1 MSFHG
6 FDTAQIRSMAA
17 HMKSV
22 GPSARTL
29 HGKVAGLLLEV
40 QGLMDGKPATTS
52 PRLEPLLGQVFP
64 LFYSGLPASLQPEL
78 DDTSASM
85 DRRCKQLDAVRT
97 LEKQGYTV
105 DPSLYFD
112 DEPPPDEQK
121 IKDALKYFD
130 DHIGDSGGFLWSDSA
145 QGGKEVL
152 DDFAKLSPAEL
163 DAVMSRMSDSQLKK
177 LNGQLGEGSSWWGAG
192 DSDGAVKARWE
203 NMLQKECGPTT
214 LARIE
219 PALSNLKW
227 QPDTTVDGA
236 HYQAVDDPLF
246 GPNGPDLMNDLRQ
259 GQDGD
264 CWFLSSL
271 AAITERDPNWPQEHI
286 KQNANGTYTVTF
298 YQKGPLPGMPPTP
311 VEVTVD
317 NKLPVDSNGHPVY
330 ADTRSGATWVAIYE
344 KAFAQYSGGYK
355 KIEGGWGDVG
365 MSDLTGQ
372 PATRHS
378 PGDVSFADISTRIGK
393 GEAVTIGTKGDGDV
407 HDDRL
412 VSGHEYS
419 VERVDM
425 NAHPPTITLLNPWG
439 SGQYEGTRQ
448 MPQEVTLTEDQYRK
462 NLNEVSF
469 TPSGV

>member
-1 MSFHG
+1 MGFHG
-6 FDTAQIRSMAA
+6 FDTAQIRTMAS
-17 HMKSV
+17 HMKDIS
-22 GPSARTL
+22 PTARTL
-29 HGKVAGLLLEV
+29 HGDVAGLLLEV

-52 PRLEPLLGQVFP
+52 PLLQPLLGQVFP
-64 LFYSGLPASLQPEL
+64 LFYTGLPASLQPEL

-85 DRRCKQLDAVRT
+85 SRRCTQLDAVQT
-97 LEKQGYTV
+97 LEKQGYAV

-121 IKDALKYFD
+121 VKDALAYFD
-130 DHIGDSGGFLWSDSA
+130 DHIGDSGGFLWSNSA

-163 DAVMSRMSDSQLKK
+163 DAVMARMTDSRLKK
-177 LNGQLGEGSSWWGAG
+177 LNDQLGEGSSWWGAG
-192 DSDGAVKARWE
+192 SSDGAVKARWQ
-203 NMLQKECGPTT
+203 NMLQSECGPTT
-214 LARIE
+214 LSRIE
-219 PALSNLKW
+219 PELTNLKW

-236 HYQAVDDPLF
+236 HYQAVDGPLF
-246 GPNGPDLMNDLRQ
+246 GPDGADLMNDLRQ

-298 YQKGPLPGMPPTP
+298 YQKGVLPGMPPTP

-317 NKLPVDSNGHPVY
+317 NKLPVDSGGNPVY

-344 KAFAQYSGGYK
+344 KAFAQYSGGYG
-355 KIEGGWGDVG
+355 KIDGGWGDVG

-372 PATRHS
+372 AATRHS
-378 PGDVSFADISTRIGK
+378 PGDVSFSDISRRIGN
-393 GEAVTIGTKGDGDV
+393 GEAVTIGTNGDGGV

-439 SGQYEGTRQ
+439 SGQYEGTKV
-448 MPQEVTLTEDQYRK
+448 MPQEVTLTEDEYRK

>member
-1 MSFHG
+1 MAFHG
-6 FDTAQIRSMAA
+6 FDTGQIRTMSG
-17 HMKSV
+17 HMKNIS
-22 GPSARTL
+22 PSARTL
-29 HGKVAGLLLEV
+29 HGDLAGLLQKV

-52 PRLEPLLGQVFP
+52 EALEPLLVQVFP
-64 LFYSGLPASLQPEL
+64 LFYSGLPASLHSEL
-78 DDTSASM
+78 DSTSASI
-85 DRRCKQLDAVRT
+85 DRRCTQLDALQT

-121 IKDALKYFD
+121 VKDALAYFD
-130 DHIGDSGGFLWSDSA
+130 DHIGDSGGFLWSNSA
-145 QGGKEVL
+145 QGAKEVL
-152 DDFAKLSPAEL
+152 DDFKKLTPAEL
-163 DAVMSRMSDSQLKK
+163 DMVMSRMSPSQLKK

-192 DSDGAVKARWE
+192 DSDGAVKAAWT
-203 NMLQKECGPTT
+203 NMIQSECGPTT
-214 LARIE
+214 LEKIE
-219 PALSNLKW
+219 PVLTNLKW

-236 HYQAVDDPLF
+236 TYKTVDGPLF
-246 GPNGPDLMNDLRQ
+246 GPDGPDLMNDLRQ

-271 AAITERDPNWPQEHI
+271 AAITERDPSWPQQHI
-286 KQNANGTYTVTF
+286 RQNPNGTYTVTF
-298 YQKGPLPGMPPTP
+298 YRKGVLPGMPPTP

-317 NKLPVDSNGHPVY
+317 NKLPVDSHGNPVY

-355 KIEGGWGDVG
+355 KIDGGWGDVG

-372 PATRHS
+372 DATRSS
-378 PGDVSFADISTRIGK
+378 PGDVSFADINTKISN
-393 GEAVTIGTKGDGDV
+393 GEAVTIGTKGDDDI

-439 SGQYEGTRQ
+439 SGQYEGTKQ
-448 MPQEVTLTEDQYRK
+448 MPQEVTLTEDEYRR

-469 TPSGV
+469 TRTGV